1 MEQTT
6 LGLQTQT
13 KNGELAVSASA
24 ALAKATIEAKF
35 SIALHRPRSVETAR
49 VRLMQNCQRK
59 GFAETAKYG
68 IPRWN
73 SQLQKKVLTEGFSI
87 RFAEAAIQSWGNVD
101 VSANI
106 AFEDDEKRMVRVT
119 VTDLETNIS
128 FTDEVVLNKLVERT
142 QPKEGDQVVSE
153 RLNSAGKKVYTIK
166 ATEDEL
172 LMKVNAAK
180 SKSIRTSGLR
190 LLPQDIL
197 DEAWDACTEAI
208 RSGGKDPAL
217 EKKKVCDSFAK
228 IGVLPKDLEEY
239 LGHSLDS
246 VSPQELNELRGAYS
260 AIKEGETSWADFLKA
275 SKPIDV
281 TPVKSNPAPPQTQAA
296 TSKASDDVPMGGAT
310 PLAAKDA
317 KPVKAAQDELAAMI
331 TSEGISFDTFKA
343 WMLQT
348 NTIDEAVICDDF
360 TMIPTQV
367 AESLLAKPKMLTPAI
382 KMMKAGGAK

>member
-106 AFEDDEKRMVRVT
+106 AFEDEEKRMVRVT

-128 FTDEVVLNKLVERT
+128 FTDEVVLNKLVERS
-142 QPKEGDQVVSE
+142 QPKEGDLVVGD

-197 DEAWDACTEAI
+197 DEAWDACAEAI

-246 VSPQELNELRGAYS
+246 VSPPELNELRGAYS

-281 TPVKSNPAPPQTQAA
+281 TPVKSNPPPPQAA
-296 TSKASDDVPMGGAT
+296 TSKAADDVPMGGAT
-310 PLAAKDA
+310 PLASKTP
-317 KPVKAAQDELAAMI
+317 KVSAQDELAAMI

-348 NTIDEAVICDDF
+348 STIDESVICDDF
-360 TMIPTQV
+360 TMIPTGV
-367 AESLLAKPKMLTPAI
+367 CDSLIAKPKMLAPAI